1 MSIKLKLF
9 IGAAIV
15 CASLL
20 SGCATSRSIIDVP
33 LPTSELIAKPNG
45 KEIYINSVIDKRLF
59 EIKPAEPSTPSLDPD
74 EEQGDKI
81 RLRAIGRKRNGYG
94 KGLGDIL
101 LPEGKTV
108 ESLID
113 AALRQAFVE
122 DGYKVISRKE
132 QITDDTY
139 VVDAQINKL
148 WSWMNPGFWAITLST
163 EISTNIEIKNK
174 NAIAEKT
181 LSIKNSDTFQAGTES
196 NWLEVIQNALK
207 AYIIESNSKLKSVSL

>member
-1 MSIKLKLF
+1 MARDWAIFF
-9 IGAAIV
+9 I
-15 CASLL
+15 
-20 SGCATSRSIIDVP
+20 
-33 LPTSELIAKPNG
+33 
-45 KEIYINSVIDKRLF
+45 
-59 EIKPAEPSTPSLDPD
+59 
-74 EEQGDKI
+74 
-81 RLRAIGRKRNGYG
+81 
-94 KGLGDIL
+94 
-101 LPEGKTV
+101 PEGKTV

-122 DGYKVISRKE
+122 NGYKVISRKE

-181 LSIKNSDTFQAGTES
+181 LSVKNSDTFQAGTES